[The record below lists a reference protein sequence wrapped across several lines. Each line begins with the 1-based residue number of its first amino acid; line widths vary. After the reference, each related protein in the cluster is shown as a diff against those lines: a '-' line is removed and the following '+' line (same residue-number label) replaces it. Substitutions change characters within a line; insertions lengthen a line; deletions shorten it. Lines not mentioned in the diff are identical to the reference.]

1 MPGVASLP
9 PTPTGLTW
17 QSSEKPLFTH
27 MSTFFMTFM
36 NYYIYIYISMYNIY
50 GYIYISISKHCDKG
64 F

>member
-36 NYYIYIYISMYNIY
+36 NYYIYIYKYV
-50 GYIYISISKHCDKG
+50 
-64 F
+64 